1 MQNDEIW
8 SPLCLNRFGTVQV
21 MEWQDQISAEDLV
34 TQQWPH
40 QDPGHTVAMNLYRRM
55 NAANVTPKCYH
66 DGSTLLGGGRINNV
80 VSAWASLV
88 DRSNGET
95 RRSVMTGSGGERKYA
110 SLPVVE
116 IRIMIQNVGV
126 ADTCIDIPEQIISI
140 DASTKRSRGAEMF
153 EITSDERF
161 EKKLMNLDGSP
172 RESLA
177 RSSTTG
183 SGIGIKALT
192 NLELFESIMVYTF
205 IHAVSCPTMKKFRA
219 KAKYVKVL
227 VNVRGTTLPLVIPIK
242 PP

>member
-1 MQNDEIW
+1 
-8 SPLCLNRFGTVQV
+8 
-21 MEWQDQISAEDLV
+21 
-34 TQQWPH
+34 
-40 QDPGHTVAMNLYRRM
+40 
-55 NAANVTPKCYH
+55 
-66 DGSTLLGGGRINNV
+66 
-80 VSAWASLV
+80 
-88 DRSNGET
+88 
-95 RRSVMTGSGGERKYA
+95 
-110 SLPVVE
+110 
-116 IRIMIQNVGV
+116 
-126 ADTCIDIPEQIISI
+126 
-140 DASTKRSRGAEMF
+140 MF

-177 RSSTTG
+177 RYSTTG